1 MILLK
6 KPLEGR
12 CLNRVSLASLLS
24 TPMLCVAGLLS
35 SLQTLNPGTI
45 NSPGVKYY
53 SLNGHVMLL
62 FLYTMGHV
70 VHTSF
75 ISFSLTFSCDP
86 LVLPYGSEGWESLES
101 SSIYKHA
108 SLRWT
113 LNRGMQ
119 AKPL

>member
-1 MILLK
+1 
-6 KPLEGR
+6 
-12 CLNRVSLASLLS
+12 
-24 TPMLCVAGLLS
+24 MLCAAGLVS